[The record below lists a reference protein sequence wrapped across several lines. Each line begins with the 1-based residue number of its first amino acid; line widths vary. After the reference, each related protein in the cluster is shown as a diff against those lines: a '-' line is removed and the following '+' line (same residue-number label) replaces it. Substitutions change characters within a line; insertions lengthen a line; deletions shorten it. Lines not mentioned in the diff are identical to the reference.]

1 METMV
6 KIRVYNIGY
15 EILNINWKENNRRTE
30 IYLEDNDMT
39 WKEFE
44 QYRDELEDDIILE
57 IDPEHINWTMD
68 DIPEYIVDY
77 ISEEIGEVFLGY
89 KYEVLVGIREVKLN
103 LLGI

>member
-1 METMV
+1 MENMV
-6 KIRVYNIGY
+6 KVRVYNIGY

-77 ISEEIGEVFLGY
+77 ISEEIGEGFVGY